1 MNIKLDK
8 RLKDYMKEKNYKDI
22 ILNVTMCR
30 T

>member
-1 MNIKLDK
+1 MNIRLDK

-22 ILNVTMCR
+22 ILDAAMCR